1 MSSLLGFVIQDG
13 SVRLGMIFIACMAA
27 SPLSAARKQYLQ
39 LGKIARETSIPAK
52 ELEPLLD

>member
-1 MSSLLGFVIQDG
+1 VIQDG